1 MFAREFG
8 FTPEQTKNLSF
19 IERWML
25 IDGLNED
32 YEAATSESYED
43 DDYDPRFPRASRGDK
58 MASAEELMAF
68 GIQYSRE

>member
-19 IERWML
+19 VERWML
-25 IDGLNED
+25 IEGMNED
-32 YEAATSESYED
+32 YEAVEKEED
-43 DDYDPRFPRASRGDK
+43 DYYDPRFPRASRGDK